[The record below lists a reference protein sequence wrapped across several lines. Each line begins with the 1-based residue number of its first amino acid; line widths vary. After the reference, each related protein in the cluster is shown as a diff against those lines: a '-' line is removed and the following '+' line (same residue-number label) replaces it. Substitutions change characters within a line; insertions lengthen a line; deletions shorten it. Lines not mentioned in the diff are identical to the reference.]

1 MYRMFCIAVTCM
13 SLLSCFCTNAE
24 AIEVSD
30 AVSGEYEITD
40 TLITRATGAFNMSVE
55 AHGRTAA
62 DKEFPLATGE
72 TVRIRASYAPE
83 DASMDFGLVDSEGIF
98 HYVNVTTGSI
108 DKTIEVPENGNY
120 VFAIRNNS
128 ESTVKVSGF
137 VTY

>member
-1 MYRMFCIAVTCM
+1 
-13 SLLSCFCTNAE
+13 
-24 AIEVSD
+24 
-30 AVSGEYEITD
+30 
-40 TLITRATGAFNMSVE
+40 
-55 AHGRTAA
+55 
-62 DKEFPLATGE
+62 
-72 TVRIRASYAPE
+72 
-83 DASMDFGLVDSEGIF
+83 MDFGLVDSEGIF